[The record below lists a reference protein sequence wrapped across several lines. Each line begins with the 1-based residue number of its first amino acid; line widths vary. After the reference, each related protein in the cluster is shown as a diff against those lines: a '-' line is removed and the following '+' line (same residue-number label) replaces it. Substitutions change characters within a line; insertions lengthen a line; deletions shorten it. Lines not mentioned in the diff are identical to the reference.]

1 MKIIIRGLAQMAR
14 VPGLGPGG
22 REFESRIPEI
32 KKLKVATQG
41 AIFFICVKV
50 YYNDDRNS

>member
-1 MKIIIRGLAQMAR
+1 MPTIVNINIILRGLAQMAR

-32 KKLKVATQG
+32 KTTRIAK
-41 AIFFICVKV
+41 
-50 YYNDDRNS
+50 